1 MQFTTLLAALPLLV
15 AVLALALRMKA
26 LTAALLSLTTAVLL
40 GLTLFRA
47 PAAGW
52 SAGLLG
58 LAPTIAEVLAVLF
71 GGVLLNRVLD
81 RVGAQA
87 TIAAWVERSGAGQ
100 RERAALLLVF
110 GLTPFA
116 ESVTGYG
123 LGAMVAVPLLRHLG
137 FDRTRSLI
145 LALFGLFLTTWGAL
159 APGALVASALGGV
172 GEIELGVRSAQLA
185 WLPILLTGLA
195 TQALCYR
202 RQALRVTPLL
212 DVLLIG
218 AVLWGVLVATNWL
231 LGPPLAGVLG
241 ALAATAVALLRFRLA
256 GARVGLDRETAAALL
271 PYLVLVVG
279 LLVSGIA
286 LRVTGTGGAW
296 QLLGLGSL
304 WLVVASAVA
313 LRQHHSSAA
322 LVRSDLVA
330 SVRRWWPVG
339 SATAGFLLL
348 GAVLTLTGMSAAV
361 ATGLAQL
368 GRGYL
373 FLAPFVGGLGGLVSG
388 TVVGAN
394 AMFVASQAQA
404 AHAIGV
410 PALELVAI
418 QNLSSGV
425 LTMAAPTRVALA
437 LVPAA
442 DGAGAKD
449 SADPPPDLGHAHR
462 WLLGLCLITLLGLG
476 GLALTVGF

>member
-1 MQFTTLLAALPLLV
+1 MPFTTLLAALPLLV

-26 LTAALLSLTTAVLL
+26 LTAALVSLGTAVLL
-40 GLTLFRA
+40 GLTMFRA
-47 PAAGW
+47 PASGW
-52 SAGLLG
+52 YAGLTA

-71 GGVLLNRVLD
+71 GGVLLSRVLD

-87 TIAAWVERSGAGQ
+87 TIAAWVERSAAGQ
-100 RERAALLLVF
+100 RERAALLMVL

-159 APGALVASALGGV
+159 APGALVAAALGGV
-172 GEIELGVRSAQLA
+172 DEIELGVRSAEIA
-185 WLPILLTGLA
+185 WPTILLTGLA
-195 TQALCYR
+195 AQALAYR
-202 RQALRVTPLL
+202 RRALRVTPLL
-212 DVLLIG
+212 DLLLVGG
-218 AVLWGVLVATNWL
+218 ALWGVLVLTNRL

-241 ALAATAVALLRFRLA
+241 ALAATAVALLRFRLG
-256 GARVGLDRETAAALL
+256 GARIGLDRPTAAALL
-271 PYLVLVVG
+271 PYGVLVAG
-279 LLVSGIA
+279 LLVSGTA
-286 LRVTGTGGAW
+286 LRITGATGTW

-313 LRQHHSSAA
+313 LRQHRSSAA
-322 LVRSDLVA
+322 RVRADLLT

-361 ATGLAQL
+361 ASGLAQL

-373 FLAPFVGGLGGLVSG
+373 FLSPFVGGLGGLVSG
-388 TVVGAN
+388 TAVGAN

-404 AHAIGV
+404 AHALGV

-418 QNLSSGV
+418 QNLAAGI

-442 DGAGAKD
+442 EGAGAKGSD
-449 SADPPPDLGHAHR
+449 DPPPDVGYAHR
-462 WLLGLCLITLLGLG
+462 WLLGLCLLTLVVLG
-476 GLALTVGF
+476 GLALTVK